1 MNLITFIFEVSE
13 EGHSEFIKAVEELKD
28 FWEEEGFRVSL
39 YRDTNRRR
47 RFLQTFL
54 TEKSVD
60 ELTNLIQNNAQA
72 KAAFERIKD
81 SKSRVVVSI
90 MKKLV

>member
-1 MNLITFIFEVSE
+1 MNLITFIFDVSE
-13 EGHSEFIKAVEELKD
+13 EDHSKFIEAVEELED

-39 YRDTNRRR
+39 YRDKNRRK

-60 ELTNLIQNNAQA
+60 ELTNLIQNNTQA

-90 MKKLV
+90 MEKLV